1 MFDARLAFRA
11 IPRTIVILVIAAAS
25 LLIAAPAAIAQT
37 TSVNLSAAYNLT
49 GAVAD
54 GASFT
59 GGGLDGGGAAF
70 SATQLGSTR
79 TIGGVPFT
87 FGPANGMNAVR
98 NRTITLPAGSYSKV
112 GILAVAVN
120 GNQTAQVFR
129 VGYGDASSTSFT
141 QSVSD
146 WFSPQ
151 AYPGESTAVAMTRRN
166 NADGSADP
174 RPFMLYAYSF
184 ALDASKSAATLT
196 LPANDSVVLLAAT
209 LTNAAP
215 AAPLVQVFQ
224 HCDFGG
230 WVASFGATG
239 SYATSALTSR
249 GGVDNDAS
257 SIQVASGYK
266 ATLYDGNNQT
276 GSALVITA
284 GQTAC
289 LVANGFNDVLS
300 SLKIEADVTP
310 PPPGDVDDTVV
321 SCGSAPGGSGSGD
334 VPYVRVH
341 LKQGVLKVCVEQSF
355 WNAGSNA
362 TAIRRFFNFFDGIVP
377 ELTALF
383 SFTPGGAP
391 FLVQI
396 TAPTGGACACVD
408 PKLGAHTGVTVT
420 GDAYPNGYTSETGI
434 SVPGFWGY
442 LLTLHEFI
450 NVWTGEMTS
459 GWPTDWWA
467 DHRSPF
473 PNAMDE
479 EVFRDLG
486 ARQGNPVLTNAATAQ
501 HERYTMSERDTEV
514 LMFLSFFD
522 RFGGF
527 PAYNR
532 VFSLVR
538 ADGIQWDS
546 MGVANPSPLRSE
558 YVMAY
563 LQLGFRTATDL
574 TQSDFVA
581 SGVSRATSQ
590 DAAYV
595 VSAANVGD
603 IADAH
608 CSIASARASGTNVT
622 SALQKLR
629 AGDFRGARVANA
641 PCGTCPAECGC
652 STSNACV
659 APWRGHS
666 PLRKSR

>member
-1 MFDARLAFRA
+1 MFDARLALIGPA
-11 IPRTIVILVIAAAS
+11 RTIAILAIATAW

-37 TSVNLSAAYNLT
+37 TSVSLSAAYNVT
-49 GAVAD
+49 GAVTD
-54 GASFT
+54 GSTFT
-59 GGGLDGGGAAF
+59 GGGLDGGGAAC
-70 SATQLGSTR
+70 SATQLGTSR
-79 TIGGVPFT
+79 TIGGVPFA

-98 NRTITLPAGSYSKV
+98 NRTITLPAGAYSKI
-112 GILAVAVN
+112 GILALAVN
-120 GNQTAQVFR
+120 GNQPTQVFR
-129 VGYGDASSTSFT
+129 VGYADASSTSFT

-151 AYPGESTAVAMTRRN
+151 AYAGETVALAMTRRN
-166 NADGSADP
+166 NADGSADA
-174 RPFMLYAYSF
+174 RTFSLYAYAF
-184 ALDASKSAATLT
+184 TLDPGKTAATFT
-196 LPANDSVVLLAAT
+196 LPVSNNVVVLAAT

-215 AAPLVQVFQ
+215 GTPLVRVFQ

-230 WVASFGATG
+230 WAAAFTATG

-249 GGVDNDAS
+249 GGLDNDAS

-276 GSALVITA
+276 GSSVVITA

-300 SLKIEADVTP
+300 SLKIEADSTPPP

-362 TAIRRFFNFFDGIVP
+362 AAIRRFFNFFDGIVP
-377 ELTALF
+377 ELTGLF
-383 SFTPGGAP
+383 SFTPGGGP

-396 TAPTGGACACVD
+396 TSPTGGACACVD
-408 PKLGAHTGVTVT
+408 PKLGASTGVTVT

-501 HERYTMSERDTEV
+501 HERYTMSERDPEV

-538 ADGIQWDS
+538 ADGVHWDS
-546 MGVANPSPLRSE
+546 LGVSNPSPLRSE

-581 SGVSRATSQ
+581 SGVSHATSQ

-629 AGDFRGARVANA
+629 SGDFRGAKVANA
-641 PCGTCPAECGC
+641 PCGTCPSECAC
-652 STSNACV
+652 SPTNTCV
-659 APWRGHS
+659 APWRGH
-666 PLRKSR
+666 